1 LILESQD
8 QHIVLK
14 RKEFIALALAGSI
27 MKKYIYLTKKAIM
40 ILINLVQE
48 HIFQR
53 YTRWALKAKNM
64 VFIQK
69 QEMLKVKYIMR
80 IIYYFIDPVL
90 IQMK

>member
-1 LILESQD
+1 LILESQG

-40 ILINLVQE
+40 ILINLGQV
-48 HIFQR
+48 HILPR
-53 YTRWALKAKNM
+53 CIRWALKAKDM

-69 QEMLKVKYIMR
+69 QEMLKVKHNIR
-80 IIYYFIDPVL
+80 IINYFIDPVL